1 MSHYLDPVNQAFAD
15 FGAKSGLS
23 PVYKMGIGG
32 RDVFEKVQTHEPA
45 SDVVST
51 SFDVPTKASPSGS
64 VKTWIRKPKDAK
76 RDLPVVFLFLY
87 AWRRVDL
94 GEVCDCNGDEDV
106 ALVIYGP
113 NTFGSRDWLCV
124 CLPILCCLPLTQ
136 STPRNWRSLTQ

>member
-1 MSHYLDPVNQAFAD
+1 
-15 FGAKSGLS
+15 
-23 PVYKMGIGG
+23 MGVEGG
-32 RDVFEKVQTHEPA
+32 RDVFEKVQAHEPA

-64 VKTWIRKPKDAK
+64 AKTWIRKPKDA
-76 RDLPVVFLFLY
+76 RGDLLVVFLFLY

-94 GEVCDCNGDEDV
+94 GEVCDCNGDDDV

-124 CLPILCCLPLTQ
+124 RLPILHRLPLTQ
-136 STPRNWRSLTQ
+136 SAHAIWRSLAQ